1 MDDKLDVVD
10 LNLRIYID
18 YDIMLAIETSRRE
31 NKMSD
36 KNRERKCN
44 KENYKKKQKRKRILK
59 QKRHAQAISRE
70 TRKYVRK
77 KIEPYYNNF
86 RQFKDKHLLFVLKDT
101 DNMER
106 ILLQKNDIGKG
117 LTLLTLP
124 VINEDMINQYVS
136 NVPREE
142 STQVSL
148 TNASNEALN
157 GLINYYY
164 SVSSDEIT
172 DNTQAN
178 MMIFRNCR
186 LLGSQD
192 NLVPLN
198 VRPYDLNTWYN
209 SETTTINGVKVYK
222 GNKLKTF
229 FKIDENLGKTYIF
242 HDTIMEILLYK
253 AMMGKIRYQD
263 LLSDHQMLAKR
274 GNLFS
279 GLYAIMATNEDEIQQ
294 RFKREQQEDNELEGR

>member
-1 MDDKLDVVD
+1 
-10 LNLRIYID
+10 
-18 YDIMLAIETSRRE
+18 
-31 NKMSD
+31 MSD

-44 KENYKKKQKRKRILK
+44 KENYKKKQKKKRIIK
-59 QKRHAQAISRE
+59 QRRQAQAISRE
-70 TRKYVRK
+70 NRKYVRK
-77 KIEPYYNNF
+77 KIEPYYDAF

-124 VINEDMINQYVS
+124 VINEDMITQYLNDVPSEEATNFSLSNDNNQ
-136 NVPREE
+136 
-142 STQVSL
+142 
-148 TNASNEALN
+148 ALK

-164 SVSSDEIT
+164 SVSSDEIK
-172 DNTQAN
+172 DNPQAN
-178 MMIFRNCR
+178 MMFFRNCK
-186 LLGSQD
+186 LLGTQD
-192 NLVPLN
+192 SLVPLN
-198 VRPYDLNTWYN
+198 VRPYNLNTWYN

-253 AMMGKIRYQD
+253 AMMGKIKYED
-263 LLSDHQMLAKR
+263 LLSDHQMLAKK
-274 GNLFS
+274 GNLFG
-279 GLYAIMATNEDEIQQ
+279 GLYAIIATNEDEIYH
-294 RFKREQQEDNELEGR
+294 RFEKEQQEDQDLEGR